1 VKQPSNNCTLSDGTW
16 TYGYDA
22 AGQVTSK
29 AIAAKTW
36 AYRYDFNGQ
45 ITSATD
51 GTTSVAYA
59 YDAFG
64 NRIQRTAGGAVEKF
78 VVDGWDTA
86 KPGAVGSE
94 NFDTVLDLDASGNV
108 TTRRLFGAGFDE
120 VLAKQ
125 SAAGTATWYDADK
138 FGSVRKLFNSI
149 SKEAHDFF
157 AGAYSGPTWE
167 PHRNDTYGGVKHVDY
182 NEMVKEEL
190 KEFMRVNGIT
200 DKKPMTTKQA
210 REFSENIRKA
220 ENLSDPARAANIKK
234 FNDAIVKDLKV
245 KLLPDQGI
253 DATIARGKSY
263 IEKNPKRYKAYIAI
277 GATFY
282 FISMKTAGAAE
293 TGAKTVAVLDEL
305 SKPGGLYERLL
316 RAAEKGDLAAVET
329 LLIGGSGNE
338 VDPKSKNHV
347 FGFFA
352 SAFVD
357 ADPRVM
363 YVVPFAHFEFVKWV
377 SAYLTQ
383 DKYGG
388 PPVEERS
395 SWWPSTWWPF

>member
-1 VKQPSNNCTLSDGTW
+1 MPLRPASGTQRSACNTAAPACTTPPP
-16 TYGYDA
+16 A
-22 AGQVTSK
+22 AGP
-29 AIAAKTW
+29 AKTPLVF
-36 AYRYDFNGQ
+36 AAGDANLSRYVGNHATG
-45 ITSATD
+45 ATD
-51 GTTSVAYA
+51 PSGMA
-59 YDAFG
+59 
-64 NRIQRTAGGAVEKF
+64 E
-78 VVDGWDTA
+78 
-86 KPGAVGSE
+86 AVGHHWTPV
-94 NFDTVLDLDASGNV
+94 TV
-108 TTRRLFGAGFDE
+108 TGAF
-120 VLAKQ
+120 
-125 SAAGTATWYDADK
+125 
-138 FGSVRKLFNSI
+138 FNSI

-157 AGAYSGPTWE
+157 AGGYSGLMWK

-200 DKKPMTTKQA
+200 DKKPMTAKQA
-210 REFSENIRKA
+210 HKFSANIRKA

-234 FNDAIVKDLKV
+234 FNDAIVADLRS

-253 DATIARGKSY
+253 DAAIARGKSY

-293 TGAKTVAVLDEL
+293 TGAKTVVVLDEL
-305 SKPGGLYERLL
+305 SKPGGLYEQLL
-316 RAAEKGDLAAVET
+316 RAAEKGDLAAVEM
-329 LLIGGSGNE
+329 LLTGGGGNE
-338 VDPKSKNHV
+338 VDPKSKSHV

-357 ADPRVM
+357 DDRRVM
-363 YVVPFAHFEFVKWV
+363 YFVPVAHFEFVKWV

-388 PPVEERS
+388 PPVEKRS
-395 SWWPSTWWPF
+395 SWWLSTWWPF